1 MRDLGH
7 FPELLSCLF
16 LITYERLFVDKMWI
30 KQHPEKL
37 FRFSHGVLAAT
48 SIRPKIMP
56 VSVASQACC
65 ESTAANM
72 ARWAAAR

>member
-16 LITYERLFVDKMWI
+16 LISYERLFVDKMWI

-37 FRFSHGVLAAT
+37 FRFFSRCFGRNIH
-48 SIRPKIMP
+48 
-56 VSVASQACC
+56 QAQ
-65 ESTAANM
+65 NH
-72 ARWAAAR
+72 ARIGG